1 MAGLEQTLLD
11 LDAALAEVSDDS
23 MTLSQLDG
31 LIAGVLVCP
40 EAILPSEWLPLVWG
54 AGDDEPA
61 PFESAGQAER
71 VIGLVL
77 AHYNSVAGLLLRDAD
92 GYAPILDHHAPTDE
106 MFWEFWIA
114 GFEAGMS
121 LRHEA
126 WAPLFETDDE
136 ACQAAALL
144 LTLHGISVRDPDLEQ
159 TQKQIDE
166 LTAAAPDLI
175 PGCVAVLAQAR
186 GRGRRMTPVR
196 RTKVGRNDPCP
207 CGSGLKFKKCC
218 EGRPPD
224 PQASGP
230 H

>member
-1 MAGLEQTLLD
+1 MD
-11 LDAALAEVSDDS
+11 LDAALAEVGDDT

-40 EAILPSEWLPLVWG
+40 EAIPPSEWLPLVWG
-54 AGDDEPA
+54 PGGGDPA
-61 PFESAGQAER
+61 TFESAGQAER
-71 VIGLVL
+71 VVGLVL

-92 GYAPILDHHAPTDE
+92 GHVPILDHHAPTDE
-106 MFWEFWIA
+106 TFWEFWID
-114 GFEAGMS
+114 GFEAGMG
-121 LRHEA
+121 LRAEA
-126 WAPLFETDDE
+126 WAQLSETDDE

-144 LTLHGISVRDPDLEQ
+144 LTLHGISERDPELEQ
-159 TQKQIDE
+159 TREQIDE

-186 GRGRRMTPVR
+186 GRGRRMAPVR

-218 EGRPPD
+218 ERRQPD
-224 PQASGP
+224 IQASSS